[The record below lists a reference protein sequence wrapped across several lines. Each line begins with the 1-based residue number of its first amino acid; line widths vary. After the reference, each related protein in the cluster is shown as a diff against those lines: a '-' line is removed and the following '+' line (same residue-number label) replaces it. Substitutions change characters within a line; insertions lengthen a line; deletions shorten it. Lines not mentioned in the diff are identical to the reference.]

1 MQIVLD
7 KPETILYHSVTHS
20 KQERKMWDSQDVIDY
35 FDSQWDSQDV
45 IDYIVM
51 VTLSEL
57 SYMSGWSI
65 PDLKSLLMGA

>member
-35 FDSQWDSQDV
+35 FDSHL
-45 IDYIVM
+45 M

>member
-1 MQIVLD
+1 VQIVLD

-35 FDSQWDSQDV
+35 FDSHL
-45 IDYIVM
+45 M

>member
-7 KPETILYHSVTHS
+7 IPETTLYHSVTHS
-20 KQERKMWDSQDVIDY
+20 KQEKKMWDSQDVIDY
-35 FDSQWDSQDV
+35 FDSHL
-45 IDYIVM
+45 M

-65 PDLKSLLMGA
+65 PDLKSLLMGV

>member
-1 MQIVLD
+1 MCQLFLTELKLSCIIRLH
-7 KPETILYHSVTHS
+7 T
-20 KQERKMWDSQDVIDY
+20 QNRERKMWDSQDVIDY
-35 FDSQWDSQDV
+35 FDSHL
-45 IDYIVM
+45 M

>member
-1 MQIVLD
+1 MPIVLD

-35 FDSQWDSQDV
+35 FDSHL
-45 IDYIVM
+45 M

-65 PDLKSLLMGA
+65 PDLKSLLMGV